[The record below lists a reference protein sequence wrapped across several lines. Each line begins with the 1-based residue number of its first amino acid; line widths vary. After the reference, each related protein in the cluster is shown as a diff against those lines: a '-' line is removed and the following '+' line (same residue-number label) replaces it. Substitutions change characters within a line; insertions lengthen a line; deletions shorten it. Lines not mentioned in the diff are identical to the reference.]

1 MRKEIEEARRIAAEK
16 APSML
21 ASKEVKLMLA
31 DKLIE
36 ETNNAVR
43 KRKKERANW
52 DGTGKKPKD
61 YDKMGLWKLKR
72 DLAAKLKRDYIDS
85 CEADAEAEV
94 VFRWMGQEEKTR
106 EEEMSWS
113 IIGEM
118 IDDYAAECIKE
129 TFSVSLRA
137 IHPSIHPS
145 SKSFFFCPPSLLC
158 SLLSFLFFFCVLFCF
173 VLFYLLFSSLFLFY
187 SILFFSLLFSSLLLP
202 SFLFYAPH
210 SHSHSHSLS
219 HSHSHSHSRLSRL
232 SWATDQTNHRH

>member
-1 MRKEIEEARRIAAEK
+1 
-16 APSML
+16 ML

-61 YDKMGLWKLKR
+61 YDKMGMWKLKR

-85 CEADAEAEV
+85 CEADAEAEI

-106 EEEMSWS
+106 EVEMSWS
-113 IIGEM
+113 IIGEI

-129 TFSVSLRA
+129 TFSASVQARERAEADSGIVFSQVGLGSDLKEAEKEAEIHHETYINLLRLVNARQAELREGIAKWSIALKAA
-137 IHPSIHPS
+137 IRGEEPEETEEQ
-145 SKSFFFCPPSLLC
+145 
-158 SLLSFLFFFCVLFCF
+158 
-173 VLFYLLFSSLFLFY
+173 
-187 SILFFSLLFSSLLLP
+187 
-202 SFLFYAPH
+202 
-210 SHSHSHSLS
+210 
-219 HSHSHSHSRLSRL
+219 RLARE
-232 SWATDQTNHRH
+232 A